1 MLGFRAGR
9 GRDFRGVYMKI
20 LVFVRGVWRGS
31 WGRYAGGAMS
41 RFGATGRSLAVL
53 PALRSGRELR
63 EPHTAYWISAYH
75 SPDVHSD
82 MAGHRGYRYR
92 GRGSHDEFALQTD
105 RTWCEKKTFRRRVRI
120 RLGGRPGAP
129 DQSRRPIR

>member
-20 LVFVRGVWRGS
+20 LVFVRGVWRGF
-31 WGRYAGGAMS
+31 GAGTPGGPCPGSEPLAGVS
-41 RFGATGRSLAVL
+41 RFCRHSARDASCGSLTPPTGSVL
-53 PALRSGRELR
+53 ITPRMFTLTWRVTGVIVIGEG
-63 EPHTAYWISAYH
+63 T
-75 SPDVHSD
+75 
-82 MAGHRGYRYR
+82 
-92 GRGSHDEFALQTD
+92 HDEFALQTD